1 MAKYLIKAS
10 YNAEGFNSLVKH
22 GAASR
27 VTAFGQLMT
36 ALGGS
41 VEAEYFA
48 FGNSDVYVIADLP
61 DNVSAAALATAVSS
75 SGQFS
80 AYETVVLVT
89 VEEMDAA
96 LAKAVAYRP
105 PSS

>member
-1 MAKYLIKAS
+1 MTKYLIKAS
-10 YNAEGFNSLVKH
+10 YNAEGISSLVKH

-27 VTAFGQLMT
+27 VAAFGQLMT
-36 ALGGS
+36 ALDGS

-61 DNVSAAALATAVSS
+61 DNVTAAALATAVSS

-89 VEEMDAA
+89 VAEMDAA

-105 PSS
+105 PGS